1 MCKKTLTKVTSRERF
16 FCVVTHC
23 GTTAAGG
30 VVPPPR
36 IRFTGCFLETNNIV
50 DVDEDIIKG
59 VEARR
64 YRSYKMGD
72 IIVKQDNGQ
81 IAQIDYVEKAKRYL
95 QFTGVQL
102 QNKDYGTFI
111 EICQAMGLNPFLRE
125 IYAVSYKDKYGNLNT
140 SIITGYEV
148 YIKRAMR
155 TGLVQNWKAWTEGNK
170 NDGTLKGCIKIKR
183 ADWTEAFYM
192 EVYFDEY
199 DTGRNLWV
207 TKPRTMIEKV
217 AIAQGF
223 RRCFP
228 EEMGGMPYTKD
239 EMGVV
244 TRVIKTADGLE
255 CEVVDEAQMQ
265 SRPQPQPQPQP
276 AQPQPQ
282 NPNEAAKQIQEAI
295 NLIWETANKH
305 ELTEQDRKFIAD
317 GLKDR
322 RNHTKGYFK
331 QILDWLHHKP
341 MKQGAA

>member
-1 MCKKTLTKVTSRERF
+1 MSDNQNAVVKSNLTSEIQQV
-16 FCVVTHC
+16 
-23 GTTAAGG
+23 
-30 VVPPPR
+30 
-36 IRFTGCFLETNNIV
+36 
-50 DVDEDIIKG
+50 
-59 VEARR
+59 
-64 YRSYKMGD
+64 
-72 IIVKQDNGQ
+72 
-81 IAQIDYVEKAKRYL
+81 DYVEKAKRYL

-155 TGLVQNWKAWTEGNK
+155 TGLVQNWKAWTEGIKDN
-170 NDGTLKGCIKIKR
+170 GTLKGCIKIKR
-183 ADWTEAFYM
+183 ADWTEPFYM

-244 TRVIKTADGLE
+244 TRVIKTDDDSE
-255 CEVVDEAQMQ
+255 CEVIDEEQMQ
-265 SRPQPQPQPQP
+265 VQPQRPQPTQADDIQIC
-276 AQPQPQ
+276 
-282 NPNEAAKQIQEAI
+282 NELKTQLMTMAK
-295 NLIWETANKH
+295 NKV
-305 ELTEQDRKFIAD
+305 LTENDQRLLSNGINNPKYGKTDFEKMKTWLSKKAD
-317 GLKDR
+317 
-322 RNHTKGYFK
+322 K
-331 QILDWLHHKP
+331 QS
-341 MKQGAA
+341 A

>member
-1 MCKKTLTKVTSRERF
+1 MSDNAVTIKNDNA
-16 FCVVTHC
+16 VV
-23 GTTAAGG
+23 
-30 VVPPPR
+30 
-36 IRFTGCFLETNNIV
+36 
-50 DVDEDIIKG
+50 
-59 VEARR
+59 
-64 YRSYKMGD
+64 
-72 IIVKQDNGQ
+72 
-81 IAQIDYVEKAKRYL
+81 QIDYVEKAKRYL
-95 QFTGVQL
+95 QFTGVKL
-102 QNKDYGTFI
+102 PDKDYGTFL

-125 IYAVSYKDKYGNLNT
+125 IYAVTYKDKYGNVQA
-140 SIITGYEV
+140 SVITGYEV

-183 ADWTEAFYM
+183 ADWTEPFYM
-192 EVYFDEY
+192 EVYIDEY

-265 SRPQPQPQPQP
+265 VQPQPQPQ

-282 NPNEAAKQIQEAI
+282 PQQQDTAKQVSEAI
-295 NLIWETANKH
+295 TLIWQTANKH
-305 ELTEQDRKFIAD
+305 TMTENDVSY
-317 GLKDR
+317 LKGYLSDKA
-322 RNHTKGYFK
+322 NHTKVKFG
-331 QILDWLHHKP
+331 QILTWIQQKP
-341 MKQGAA
+341 LKSA